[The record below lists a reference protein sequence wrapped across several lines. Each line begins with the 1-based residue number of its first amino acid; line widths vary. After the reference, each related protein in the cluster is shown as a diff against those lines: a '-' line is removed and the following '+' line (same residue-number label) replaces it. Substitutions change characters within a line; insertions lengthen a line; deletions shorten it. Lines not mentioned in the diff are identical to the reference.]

1 MVRRLLKTN
10 LSPDVECGPVLG
22 LISNVCL
29 ECRGGVDTGC
39 YDLFAVSA
47 LSGGVEWI
55 PDVSYPGFLD
65 RDRHL
70 HLPNSQ

>member
-39 YDLFAVSA
+39 YD
-47 LSGGVEWI
+47 
-55 PDVSYPGFLD
+55 
-65 RDRHL
+65 
-70 HLPNSQ
+70 